1 MDTLKIGSFNT
12 KDNATNR
19 KGGMREDGISN
30 ADILANQIKENEFDL
45 IGTQELTIKYVN
57 ELVSRLK
64 DYKFYGSY
72 RYGNLLTK
80 IPFNENNNI
89 ITKKN
94 VVLQITIWLP
104 WIANKFSDFK
114 DSITKMSIMPRI
126 ATIVVIKN
134 QINEEVCMIN
144 THLDYQ
150 IPSIQ
155 KRQLEVLKKIIE
167 KYSNKYPII
176 LTGDFNMEITDQN
189 FKDFISDVKDKNLKR
204 VEINESTWY
213 DKNGNGKTLDHIFLP
228 NDWDI
233 QNAGI
238 IDLKDT
244 SDHKGIFVETNVK
257 HK

>member
-30 ADILANQIKENEFDL
+30 ADILASQIKGNEFDL

-57 ELVSRLK
+57 ELVIRLK

-89 ITKKN
+89 ITSKN
-94 VVLQITIWLP
+94 VVSQNTIWLP
-104 WIANKFSDFK
+104 WIANNFSDFK

-126 ATIVVIKN
+126 ATIVIIKDQN
-134 QINEEVCMIN
+134 NSEICMIN

-155 KRQLEVLKKIIE
+155 KRQLQALKQVVE
-167 KYSNKYPII
+167 KYSMKYPII
-176 LTGDFNMEITDQN
+176 LTGDFNMEINDQN
-189 FKDFISDVKDKNLKR
+189 FNDFILDIKDKNLKR

-238 IDLKDT
+238 IDLKGA
-244 SDHKGIFVETNVK
+244 SDHKGIFVEANVK

>member
-12 KDNATNR
+12 KDNSINSKA
-19 KGGMREDGISN
+19 GMREDGISN
-30 ADILANQIKENEFDL
+30 ADILANQIKENAFDL
-45 IGTQELTIKYVN
+45 LGTQELTIKYVN
-57 ELVSRLK
+57 ELALRLNG
-64 DYKFYGSY
+64 YKFYGSY

-89 ITKKN
+89 ITNKN
-94 VVLQITIWLP
+94 VVSQNTIWLP
-104 WIANKFSDFK
+104 WLANNFTDLKK
-114 DSITKMSIMPRI
+114 SITKVSIMPRI
-126 ATIVVIKN
+126 ATIVITKD
-134 QINEEVCMIN
+134 QIHGEICMIN

-155 KRQLEVLKKIIE
+155 IRQLQALKKIIA
-167 KYSNKYPII
+167 KYSSQYPII
-176 LTGDFNMEITDQN
+176 LTGDFNMEIEDKN
-189 FKDFISDVKDKNLKR
+189 FKSFISDIKDNNMKR

-228 NDWDI
+228 EAWNI

-238 IDLKDT
+238 IDLKGT
-244 SDHKGIFVETNVK
+244 SDHKGIFVETDVK

>member
-30 ADILANQIKENEFDL
+30 ADILANKIKENEFDL

-57 ELVSRLK
+57 ELVIRLK

-89 ITKKN
+89 ITSKN
-94 VVLQITIWLP
+94 VVSQNTIWLP
-104 WIANKFSDFK
+104 WIANNFSDFK

-126 ATIVVIKN
+126 ATIVIIKDQN
-134 QINEEVCMIN
+134 NSEICMIN

-155 KRQLEVLKKIIE
+155 KRQLQALKQVVE
-167 KYSNKYPII
+167 KYSMKYPII
-176 LTGDFNMEITDQN
+176 LTGDFNMEINDQN
-189 FKDFISDVKDKNLKR
+189 FNDFILDIKDKNLKR

-238 IDLKDT
+238 IDLKGA